1 VAVCLCNRLTRM
13 SLSVLGQA
21 FGGIRASA
29 TCNGVSTLDRR
40 VQRDKRLARLVSQI
54 EKQLS

>member
-1 VAVCLCNRLTRM
+1 MCNRLTRM